1 MLDTGD
7 VPGVSGANAMPAV
20 TEQIGLPVPTP

>member
-7 VPGVSGANAMPAV
+7 VSGVSGANAIPAF